1 MKMVVDLAI
10 AEADSKP
17 KRHLVGAD
25 CLRSVHSAVNIGIYC
40 LRCVHSAVNIGI
52 YCLRCVHSAVNIVNL
67 GWFTVQI
74 VFAAFTV
81 L

>member
-17 KRHLVGAD
+17 ERHLVGAD
-25 CLRSVHSAVNIGIYC
+25 CLRSVHSAVIIGK
-40 LRCVHSAVNIGI
+40 